1 MASTPT
7 EWPKRESKRE
17 RECVCIL
24 KVIHDQKLGIDDDVH
39 VFECRRLEI
48 PTIPHPHPCGDQ
60 EPSHTSD
67 MLELLHTSTP
77 ITSIRILLGGRQF
90 YVYT

>member
-1 MASTPT
+1 MT
-7 EWPKRESKRE
+7 KR
-17 RECVCIL
+17 
-24 KVIHDQKLGIDDDVH
+24 LGIDDDVH

-48 PTIPHPHPCGDQ
+48 PTNPHPHPCGDQ
-60 EPSHTSD
+60 EPSQTSD

-90 YVYT
+90 YVYTGSRHPSAATAAAAIGVLFCCM